1 MKLMYST
8 KHLGEKETEKE
19 KLKRAFQEEK
29 LGLPVSV
36 DVQLKQ
42 TVHVME
48 NVSSFAPSLLSAEQM
63 DVSLNSESKP
73 IIRQSSKKRRKKKKF
88 DVTFQN
94 NPNSNPSSKFL
105 FYKDDEAEIAKE
117 EKISRKKYSEMQV
130 ESLKLSVS
138 KKKKNEKSIFELSE
152 SGEEEG
158 EGEKME
164 VILAASESSESEVE
178 KEEGGEVSSKKIDE
192 SLLQNWSGNEENE
205 ANQVG
210 EERKVEKENCEEN
223 EGEDMNQVPEE
234 EDQSEEEGGE
244 QMVDLDALIEEKIK
258 QMIAEGKGEEVSE
271 DDSSILME
279 APVTTYNQ
287 GTVVNY
293 TKTVK
298 TFFSIPFFSFVEIL
312 ILEKS
317 LFR

>member
-1 MKLMYST
+1 MKRPSVQQ
-8 KHLGEKETEKE
+8 KEAKG
-19 KLKRAFQEEK
+19 Q
-29 LGLPVSV
+29 
-36 DVQLKQ
+36 
-42 TVHVME
+42 
-48 NVSSFAPSLLSAEQM
+48 
-63 DVSLNSESKP
+63 
-73 IIRQSSKKRRKKKKF
+73 KKKK
-88 DVTFQN
+88 
-94 NPNSNPSSKFL
+94 
-105 FYKDDEAEIAKE
+105 
-117 EKISRKKYSEMQV
+117 
-130 ESLKLSVS
+130 
-138 KKKKNEKSIFELSE
+138 EKSIFELSE
-152 SGEEEG
+152 SGEE

-178 KEEGGEVSSKKIDE
+178 KEEGGGVSSKKIDE